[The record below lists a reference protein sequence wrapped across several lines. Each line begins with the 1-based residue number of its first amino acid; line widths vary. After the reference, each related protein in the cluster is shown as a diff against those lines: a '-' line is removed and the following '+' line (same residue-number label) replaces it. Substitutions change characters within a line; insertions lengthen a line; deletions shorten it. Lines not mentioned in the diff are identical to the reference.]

1 MNGDAN
7 ETSKYLRLALITQVH
22 SKNNWIQFF
31 LFIYKYFTT

>member
-22 SKNNWIQFF
+22 LKNYSKQFF
-31 LFIYKYFTT
+31 LIFL

>member
-22 SKNNWIQFF
+22 LKNYWIQF
-31 LFIYKYFTT
+31 YF